1 MVKLY
6 DSEIKVM
13 DILWEHG
20 NMKAT
25 EIVQEMKKRD
35 SWNKNTTYTVI
46 NKCIKKGAI
55 QREEPNFLCIPIIE
69 KSDVQKY
76 ETNQLIKKIFGG
88 SNIKFLSHF
97 LAQDNFAEK
106 ELAEIEE
113 LIKKHK
119 SGDL

>member
-35 SWNKNTTYTVI
+35 S
-46 NKCIKKGAI
+46 
-55 QREEPNFLCIPIIE
+55 
-69 KSDVQKY
+69 
-76 ETNQLIKKIFGG
+76 
-88 SNIKFLSHF
+88 
-97 LAQDNFAEK
+97 
-106 ELAEIEE
+106 
-113 LIKKHK
+113 
-119 SGDL
+119 

>member
-1 MVKLY
+1 
-6 DSEIKVM
+6 
-13 DILWEHG
+13 
-20 NMKAT
+20 MKAT